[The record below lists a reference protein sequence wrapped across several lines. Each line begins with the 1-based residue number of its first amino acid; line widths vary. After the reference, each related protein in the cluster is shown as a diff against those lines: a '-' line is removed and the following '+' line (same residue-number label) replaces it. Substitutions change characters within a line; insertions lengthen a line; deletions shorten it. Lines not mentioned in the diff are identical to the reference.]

1 MGGERAS
8 TVRERLAGKS
18 CAICGRGLPPPHIRG
33 EHRCAACGSG
43 TYLVYMSFM
52 LRVGWY
58 CQFLEKDLKTPLPRK
73 VVLKDAED
81 VLQMAIRGGSRMDTE
96 KRHAFD
102 YAIGTGRGGVWLELT
117 EEQYLKLKA

>member
-8 TVRERLAGKS
+8 TTRQRQAGKI
-18 CAICGRGLPPPHIRG
+18 CAICLRGLPSPHIPG
-33 EHRCAACGSG
+33 EHRCTSCGG
-43 TYLVYMSFM
+43 THLVYMSFM
-52 LRVGWY
+52 QRQGWY

-73 VVLKDAED
+73 VVLKDAAD

-102 YAIGTGRGGVWLELT
+102 YAIGMG
-117 EEQYLKLKA
+117 